1 MVNSSGLQQV
11 GVHGLTDL
19 DQILDH
25 LSKSEKNNG

>member
-19 DQILDH
+19 HQILDH
-25 LSKSEKNNG
+25 LSKSIKNDG